1 MNIIKEIRTPYVPSA
16 SRQAVVETK
25 LELAR
30 MQGQSPAE
38 QITSAAR
45 HPVDIGGTVTYW
57 SRGISKS
64 TPFFV
69 QHSPSPSSGIKRVH
83 ILLGDTV
90 VVYDRRD
97 QKNWERRAL
106 FPLSEAEAIL
116 ASLPK
121 KALSSEVSSALATPA
136 QLAVIAK
143 NLGMSAESLPPLSA
157 LAVSRLIDRLSCE
170 RDIAELVVDAR
181 EWVGIPVPTM
191 AD

>member
-1 MNIIKEIRTPYVPSA
+1 MNIIKEIRTPYVPSP
-16 SRQAVVETK
+16 SRHAVVESK
-25 LELAR
+25 IELAR
-30 MQGQSPAE
+30 MQGLSPAE
-38 QITSAAR
+38 QIASAAR
-45 HPVDIGGTVTYW
+45 HSVDIGGTATYW
-57 SRGISKS
+57 SRGISKG

-83 ILLGDTV
+83 ILVDGAV
-90 VVYDRRD
+90 AVYDRRD

-116 ASLPK
+116 SSLPK
-121 KALSSEVSSALATPA
+121 KALTSEVSSALATPA

-157 LAVSRLIDRLSCE
+157 VAVSRLIDRLSCE
-170 RDIAELVVDAR
+170 RDIAELVLDAR
-181 EWVGIPVPTM
+181 EWVGVPVPTM

>member
-25 LELAR
+25 IELAR
-30 MQGQSPAE
+30 IQGQSPAE
-38 QITSAAR
+38 QIASAAR
-45 HPVDIGGTVTYW
+45 HHVDIGGTATYW
-57 SRGISKS
+57 SRGISKG